1 MKVAGSVV
9 VVTGGASGLGR
20 ATVEKLVAA
29 GAKVA
34 VFDFNDAAGE
44 ALVAALGDAVFF
56 QKVNVADEVS
66 VEAAIAATAAH
77 FGAIHVCIN
86 YAGVGSATKTLSKKG
101 VFPLAEFRAANEGI
115 SDEEIVAIEA
125 LEPGEHVAFGG
136 GAAPEMMVERCSA
149 ARARRRSSSMS
160 PPVLA
165 LP

>member
-77 FGAIHVCIN
+77 FVSCKK
-86 YAGVGSATKTLSKKG
+86 TKTRMAKY
-101 VFPLAEFRAANEGI
+101 
-115 SDEEIVAIEA
+115 
-125 LEPGEHVAFGG
+125 GECAK
-136 GAAPEMMVERCSA
+136 
-149 ARARRRSSSMS
+149 
-160 PPVLA
+160 
-165 LP
+165 